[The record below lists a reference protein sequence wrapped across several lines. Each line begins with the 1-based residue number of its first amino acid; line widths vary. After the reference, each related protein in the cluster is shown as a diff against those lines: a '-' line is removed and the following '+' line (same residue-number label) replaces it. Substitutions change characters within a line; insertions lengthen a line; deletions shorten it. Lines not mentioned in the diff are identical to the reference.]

1 MFTCLLRLGVN
12 AQKVRNKKFQ
22 DETQGN
28 QHFRLKWQEKVVKVK
43 GTGGIHSM
51 KIKSGKRFGGKAFRV
66 VLILNGLG

>member
-12 AQKVRNKKFQ
+12 AQKVRNKFQ
-22 DETQGN
+22 DETRGN

-43 GTGGIHSM
+43 GTGGIDSL
-51 KIKSGKRFGGKAFRV
+51 KIKSGERFGGKAFRV